1 MKSWKPLV
9 GCGMGL
15 AAMLELACG
24 SSANKSTVAPPGAVD
39 INGFTY
45 TEIYTCNETHTGS
58 ATVCADNQVSD
69 VIEFTSTGAS
79 TYVGRD
85 VPDTGFVYTATMSGL
100 VLTWS
105 AVSPDGYTETGTWTF
120 SADGSTFSG
129 SSNYVA
135 DDATYNGRCNTN
147 GAKVPGVPPAPLPVA
162 PCM

>member
-1 MKSWKPLV
+1 MKGWKLLV
-9 GCGMGL
+9 GWVVGL
-15 AAMLELACG
+15 AAMLGLACG
-24 SSANKSTVAPPGAVD
+24 TSGNKATVAPPGAVD

-45 TEIYTCNETHTGS
+45 TEIYTCNQTRSGS
-58 ATVCADNQVSD
+58 GTVCADNQVSD
-69 VIEFTSTGAS
+69 VIQFTSTGPN
-79 TYVGRD
+79 TYQGRD
-85 VPDTGFVYTATMSGL
+85 VPDTGFTYSGTMSGL

-135 DDATYNGRCNTN
+135 DDGTYNGRCNTN
-147 GAKVPGVPPAPLPVA
+147 GAKVPGVPPAPAPVS